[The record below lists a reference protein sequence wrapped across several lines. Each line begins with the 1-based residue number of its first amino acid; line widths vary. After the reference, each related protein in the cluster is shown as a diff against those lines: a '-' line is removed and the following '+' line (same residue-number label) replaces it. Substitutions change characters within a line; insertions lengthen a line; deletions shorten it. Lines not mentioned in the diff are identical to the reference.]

1 MRVKYT
7 VRPMDP
13 IHHPDKTEVVEPQLV
28 GREQQPPED
37 VFCWLWSSDQR
48 ISTNKNERE
57 FPDSQH
63 EQKNTHIKWP

>member
-37 VFCWLWSSDQR
+37 AFLLALVLGPKDFH
-48 ISTNKNERE
+48 K
-57 FPDSQH
+57 
-63 EQKNTHIKWP
+63 QK